1 MDMGENMRLEMKA
14 NLLFKVIKITSVSM
28 LSQQFQIPDVYRITQ
43 KGRPKANCTW
53 SELHY
58 SSLN

>member
-14 NLLFKVIKITSVSM
+14 NLLFKVITITRVSM
-28 LSQQFQIPDVYRITQ
+28 LSQPFRIPDFYRITH
-43 KGRPKANCTW
+43 KGKPNATCTW
-53 SELHY
+53 SELRY